1 MVISINIPALLFP
14 AISLLLLAYTNRF
27 LVIAQIIREL
37 HKKYLEHDDKVLIM
51 GQIKN
56 LRRRLTL
63 IRDMQIL
70 GVLSFFFCV
79 LSMIFIFSGQ
89 LDFGSYLFGFSLI
102 LLLASLIYSLRELKI
117 STKALDLELSEMEL
131 GRQTRF

>member
-70 GVLSFFFCV
+70 GVLSFSFV
-79 LSMIFIFSGQ
+79 
-89 LDFGSYLFGFSLI
+89 Y
-102 LLLASLIYSLRELKI
+102 
-117 STKALDLELSEMEL
+117 
-131 GRQTRF
+131 

>member
-89 LDFGSYLFGFSLI
+89 LDFGSYMFGFSLI
-102 LLLASLIYSLRELKI
+102 LLLASLIYSLRELQI
-117 STKALDLELSEMEL
+117 STKALDLELSKMEL
-131 GRQTRF
+131 GRRTRF

>member
-102 LLLASLIYSLRELKI
+102 LLLASLTYSLRELKI

>member
-79 LSMIFIFSGQ
+79 LSMIFIFYGR
-89 LDFGSYLFGFSLI
+89 LDLGSYLFGLSLI
-102 LLLASLIYSLRELKI
+102 LLLASLIYSLRELQI
-117 STKALDLELSEMEL
+117 STKALDLELSKMEL
-131 GRQTRF
+131 GKRTRF

>member
-102 LLLASLIYSLRELKI
+102 LLLASLVYSLRELKI
-117 STKALDLELSEMEL
+117 STKALDLELSKMEL
-131 GRQTRF
+131 GRRTRF

>member
-102 LLLASLIYSLRELKI
+102 LLLASLIYSLWELQI
-117 STKALDLELSEMEL
+117 STKALDLELSKMEL
-131 GRQTRF
+131 GRRTRF